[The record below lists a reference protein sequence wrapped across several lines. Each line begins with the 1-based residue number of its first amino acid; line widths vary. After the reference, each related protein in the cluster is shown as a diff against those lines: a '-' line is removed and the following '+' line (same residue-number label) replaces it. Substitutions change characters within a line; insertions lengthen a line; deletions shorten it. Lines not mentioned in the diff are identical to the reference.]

1 MTLSENV
8 NLKTNPFGTIAN
20 NEDENSYLKPEFDG
34 SSSNNHNRNY
44 FVKTRD
50 PDQSKNESVKLGQAV
65 DLPSITDN

>member
-1 MTLSENV
+1 MTLSENI

-44 FVKTRD
+44 FVKTID
-50 PDQSKNESVKLGQAV
+50 PS
-65 DLPSITDN
+65 